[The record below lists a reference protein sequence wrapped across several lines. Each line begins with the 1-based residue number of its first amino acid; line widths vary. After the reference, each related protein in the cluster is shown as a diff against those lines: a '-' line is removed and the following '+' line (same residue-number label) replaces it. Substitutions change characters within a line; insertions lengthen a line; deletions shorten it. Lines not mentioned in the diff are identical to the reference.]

1 MNPLKEF
8 DFSCLDDPAFRED
21 AVREEVIAPILRAL
35 GYRHRGRYRVER
47 SKILRHPFTMVGS
60 RKRPVRIVPDYTL
73 MVSRRAVLV
82 LDAKGPG
89 EDVTKP
95 EHMFQA
101 HSYAS
106 HPEIRCYRYGLCN
119 GRRLIVVGPESWARE
134 ADVSLNGSAQCWESI
149 ETAIGTKAL
158 TPATPQGRDD
168 DMHTAWFHLLG
179 TLVSPNTPP
188 SVAAQAAYRLSWYMP
203 TVNSSREAAAK
214 AAMTNLSDDELMT
227 VLRAADRGYA
237 VSDGVIAEHVGDLLF
252 YDKQVVARL
261 RALLQQKRIP
271 EELEFVARELAQ
283 FISQEE

>member
-1 MNPLKEF
+1 
-8 DFSCLDDPAFRED
+8 
-21 AVREEVIAPILRAL
+21 
-35 GYRHRGRYRVER
+35 
-47 SKILRHPFTMVGS
+47 MVGS

-73 MVSRRAVLV
+73 MVGQRAVMV

-119 GRRLIVVGPESWARE
+119 GRRLIVVGPESWELE
-134 ADVSLNGSAQCWESI
+134 ADVSLNGSAQSWESI

-158 TPATPQGRDD
+158 TPVTPEGRED
-168 DMHTAWFHLLG
+168 DMHIAWFHLLG
-179 TLVSPNTPP
+179 TLVSPNSPP

-203 TVNSSREAAAK
+203 TVNASREAAAK
-214 AAMTNLSDDELMT
+214 AAMANLSDDELMT
-227 VLRAADRGYA
+227 VLRAADRGYT
-237 VSDGVIAEHVGDLLF
+237 VSDGVISEHVGNLLS

-261 RALLQQKRIP
+261 RALLEQKRIP
-271 EELEFVARELAQ
+271 ENLEFVARELAR
-283 FISQEE
+283 FISREE